1 MLKNFTLLFVE
12 DDPGTQEQIGI
23 MLKDEVKNIY
33 QAYDGATGLKIY
45 KNKKPDIILTD
56 INIPILS
63 GLDMAEK
70 IKKIDKDQPLLMMSA
85 FDEKDILLNAINIGI
100 DGFIVKPVE
109 MTQLNHRLN
118 QIAQNLQNKIDTEK
132 SRVKALEKKQKEEM
146 LNLYNLAHYDVLTHI
161 PNHYLFNVK
170 LDQVISKA
178 KHELPMQF
186 TLFFIDLDDFKLI
199 NDTYGHKT
207 GDHVLV
213 SLTNRI
219 NEVIRKEDTLA
230 RIGGD
235 EFALIVENMSN
246 HRHIETLAKKIISVT
261 SAPIYYKNETISIS
275 CSIGISKYPQDTTC
289 KEELLHFADLAMYDI
304 KSIGKSHFSF
314 YGKSN

>member
-109 MTQLNHRLN
+109 MTQLTDKLN

-161 PNHYLFNVK
+161 PNRYLFNVK
-170 LDQVISKA
+170 LDQAISKA

-186 TLFFIDLDDFKLI
+186 TLFLLI
-199 NDTYGHKT
+199 LMISNLSMIPMVTKQEIM
-207 GDHVLV
+207 
-213 SLTNRI
+213 SL
-219 NEVIRKEDTLA
+219 LA
-230 RIGGD
+230 
-235 EFALIVENMSN
+235 
-246 HRHIETLAKKIISVT
+246 
-261 SAPIYYKNETISIS
+261 
-275 CSIGISKYPQDTTC
+275 
-289 KEELLHFADLAMYDI
+289 
-304 KSIGKSHFSF
+304 
-314 YGKSN
+314 